1 MNSSTYIPLD
11 KSISFEVYNLQREF
25 LFQRNLSEFSLE
37 VQQSLWNVLQSPKGY
52 GIFPKDNLYFPMS
65 VLISLETPIF
75 LSTADELKQFD
86 TWLNKNYNA
95 LQAKLKNNDILNDTI
110 LYVIEKLHTPEGI
123 NDIEK
128 TIHWKYNRLLMSDKI
143 QRKEK
148 ISKEVFIDSVEAVD
162 VEAADDVDMCGDE
175 VNQLTLHNILDNF
188 LRENFHE
195 WQVKLFLG
203 WIVVKNTRG
212 SNYIRTQSAALNVG
226 RNTLY
231 GIIKDILQRLKENS
245 LEILRFFGE
254 IKYPKRDEITLR
266 NIIFD

>member
-1 MNSSTYIPLD
+1 MNSSTN
-11 KSISFEVYNLQREF
+11 ISFEVYSLQREF
-25 LFQRNLSEFSLE
+25 ISQRNLSEFPLE
-37 VQQSLWNVLQSPKGY
+37 VQQSLWKILQSPKGY
-52 GIFPKDNLYFPMS
+52 GYKSKDDLYFPMS
-65 VLISLETPIF
+65 VLISTRTPIF
-75 LSTADELKQFD
+75 LSPTDELKQFD

-95 LQAKLKNNDILNDTI
+95 LQVKLKNNDILNDTI

-128 TIHWKYNRLLMSDKI
+128 TIHWKYNKLLMSSKI
-143 QRKEK
+143 LKK
-148 ISKEVFIDSVEAVD
+148 VKLSKEIYIDDMETITIEAT
-162 VEAADDVDMCGDE
+162 DDVDVCGDE

-188 LRENFHE
+188 LRENFRE

-203 WIVVKNTRG
+203 WIVVKDTRG
-212 SNYIRTQSAALNVG
+212 SNYIRTQSAILNVG

-245 LEILRFFGE
+245 LEILKFFGE
-254 IKYPKRDEITLR
+254 IKYPRRDEITLR